1 MERSGVRLSR
11 GRILLLILAVYALLA
26 SVASLLTVKPA
37 LYGLSTVLGTTILG
51 TTVLGTTILGT
62 TILGTTVLGS
72 ILLGTT
78 TTTTT
83 SLIEVYAEALAMG
96 QLAISLIAICMLV
109 YLELSDPSYGKTR
122 RLIEELRK
130 SWLPLT
136 VVLVLLFALI
146 VFFRIWAILA

>member
-1 MERSGVRLSR
+1 MSR
-11 GRILLLILAVYALLA
+11 GRILLVTLAVYVLLA
-26 SVASLLTVKPA
+26 CVASLLAVKPA
-37 LYGLSTVLGTTILG
+37 FYGLSTVLGTTILG
-51 TTVLGTTILGT
+51 TTVLWTTVLGT

-72 ILLGTT
+72 TLLGTT
-78 TTTTT
+78 
-83 SLIEVYAEALAMG
+83 SLTQVYAEALAMG

-130 SWLPLT
+130 SWIPLSA
-136 VVLVLLFALI
+136 VLVLLFALI

>member
-1 MERSGVRLSR
+1 MSR

-37 LYGLSTVLGTTILG
+37 FYGLSTVLGTTILG
-51 TTVLGTTILGT
+51 TTVLGTTVLGT
-62 TILGTTVLGS
+62 TILGTTVLSS

-83 SLIEVYAEALAMG
+83 TSLIQVYAEAFSMG

-122 RLIEELRK
+122 RLIEEVRK
-130 SWLPLT
+130 SWLPLSA
-136 VVLVLLFALI
+136 VLVLLFALI
-146 VFFRIWAILA
+146 VFFRIWAIIA

>member
-1 MERSGVRLSR
+1 LSR

-26 SVASLLTVKPA
+26 SVASLLTVKPVF
-37 LYGLSTVLGTTILG
+37 YGLSTVLGTTILG
-51 TTVLGTTILGT
+51 TTVLGTTVLGT

-83 SLIEVYAEALAMG
+83 SLIEVYADALAMG

-130 SWLPLT
+130 SWLPLSA
-136 VVLVLLFALI
+136 VLVLLFSII

>member
-1 MERSGVRLSR
+1 
-11 GRILLLILAVYALLA
+11 LILAVYVLLA
-26 SVASLLTVKPA
+26 SVASLLTVKPVF
-37 LYGLSTVLGTTILG
+37 YGLSTVLGTTILG
-51 TTVLGTTILGT
+51 TTVLGTTVLGT

-72 ILLGTT
+72 ILLG

>member
-1 MERSGVRLSR
+1 MSR

-37 LYGLSTVLGTTILG
+37 FYGLSTVLGTTILG
-51 TTVLGTTILGT
+51 TTVLGTTVLGT

-83 SLIEVYAEALAMG
+83 SLIQVYAEAFSMG
-96 QLAISLIAICMLV
+96 QLAISLVAICMLV

-130 SWLPLT
+130 SWLPLSA
-136 VVLVLLFALI
+136 VLVLLFALI

>member
-1 MERSGVRLSR
+1 MSR

-26 SVASLLTVKPA
+26 SMASLLTVKPA
-37 LYGLSTVLGTTILG
+37 FYGLSTVLGTTILG
-51 TTVLGTTILGT
+51 TTVLGTTVLGT

-83 SLIEVYAEALAMG
+83 TTSLIQIYAEAFSMG

-122 RLIEELRK
+122 RLIEELRN
-130 SWLPLT
+130 SWLPLSA
-136 VVLVLLFALI
+136 VLVLLFALI